1 MSNDNI
7 KTFSYLKGTAFT
19 NNLKLQTQ
27 CKDYIALSN
36 FLNIPKSTFSTW
48 NAHNRTSHEL
58 IVRLHLSLGIPVKQL
73 ALPRDYPC
81 KDIHPSLWE
90 SHEFMPQIQD
100 QVNFYQSP
108 SETRQIYQHATV
120 ILQRFS
126 LKHGALIS
134 TGESPYAAQRMHE
147 LQLKAAS
154 TIEVET
160 TDAIY
165 LIDQHIQEIVA
176 GRYLM
181 DIDGRIVLHTA
192 QRLPEQQIRI
202 MFPEEAVSIDTNK
215 VRILGRVVLTIQR
228 S

>member
-19 NNLKLQTQ
+19 NNLKYQTQ
-27 CKDYIALSN
+27 CKDYIELSN
-36 FLNIPKSTFSTW
+36 LLDIPKSTFSTW
-48 NAHNRTSHEL
+48 NAHGRTSHEL

-73 ALPRDYPC
+73 ALPRDYPL
-81 KDIHPSLWE
+81 KDLHPSLWE

-100 QVNFYQSP
+100 QASFYQSQ

-134 TGESPYAAQRMHE
+134 IGESPYAAQRMHE

-165 LIDQHIQEIVA
+165 LVDQNMQDIVS

-181 DIDGRIVLHTA
+181 DIDGSILLHTA
-192 QRLPEQQIRI
+192 QRLPEQQMRI
-202 MFPEEAVSIDTNK
+202 VFPDGAAVIDTHK
-215 VRILGRVVLTIQR
+215 VRILGRVVLMTQR

>member
-19 NNLKLQTQ
+19 NNLKYQTQ
-27 CKDYIALSN
+27 CKDYIELSN
-36 FLNIPKSTFSTW
+36 LLSIPKSTFSTW

-73 ALPRDYPC
+73 ALPRDYPL
-81 KDIHPSLWE
+81 KDLHPSLWE
-90 SHEFMPQIQD
+90 SHEFIPQIQD
-100 QVNFYQSP
+100 QANFYQSQA
-108 SETRQIYQHATV
+108 ETRQIYQHATV

-126 LKHGALIS
+126 LRDGELIS

-160 TDAIY
+160 PDTIY
-165 LIDQHIQEIVA
+165 LIDQKTQDIVS
-176 GRYLM
+176 GRYLL
-181 DIDGRIVLHTA
+181 DIDGRMLLHTA

-202 MFPEEAVSIDTNK
+202 VFPDGAATIDTNK
-215 VRILGRVVLTIQR
+215 VRVLGRVVLTIQR